1 RVKKKKSAILLFSVI
16 SQINLLLIFGNGYFN
31 LNVLAQIPMAVL
43 FFNNKKLNYIYDS
56 NNLDGVI
63 RE

>member
-1 RVKKKKSAILLFSVI
+1 
-16 SQINLLLIFGNGYFN
+16 QINLLLILGNGYFN
-31 LNVLAQIPMAVL
+31 LNELAQIPMAVL